1 MITGYD
7 TRAALAYLLD
17 GDRLA
22 VLPSLVENSP
32 LSILELIGA
41 SVPFLASTAGG
52 IPESIHQ
59 ADQVGCPRGASSC
72 SCGLRARRSA
82 YRSLIVLL
90 LTVCRL
96 VQADVLFPPELH
108 SLAAKLQEAL
118 KHGVLLARPSVSVEE
133 NERGWIQWH
142 EVGASLGVVSL
153 LGHPHLCSVS
163 IDTLMRLIGE
173 H

>member
-1 MITGYD
+1 VITGYD

-59 ADQVGCPRGASSC
+59 ADQVCRPRGAAPC
-72 SCGLRARRSA
+72 SCGVCARRSTT
-82 YRSLIVLL
+82 YRSLIVRL
-90 LTVCRL
+90 LTVCGL

-118 KHGVLLARPSVSVEE
+118 KHGVLLARPSVSVED
-133 NERGWIQWH
+133 NERHWIQWH
-142 EVGASLGVVSL
+142 EVGPPLAVPPL
-153 LGHPHLCSVS
+153 LWHRHLCCSPSCASSVS
-163 IDTLMRLIGE
+163 TE
-173 H
+173 